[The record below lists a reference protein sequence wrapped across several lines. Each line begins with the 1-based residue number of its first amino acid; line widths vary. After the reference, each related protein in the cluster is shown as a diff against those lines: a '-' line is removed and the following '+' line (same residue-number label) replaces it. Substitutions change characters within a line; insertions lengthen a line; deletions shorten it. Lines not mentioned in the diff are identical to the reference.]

1 MAIKKSIQRVSKA
14 DYQLSDQ
21 PTRIIDDIGEFQ
33 HIVSEEAPQVLALYP
48 ILVELDTYLKMTST
62 NISEDDVKIAIN
74 GYADRV
80 ITQLLQNNATELPFA
95 DKNIAVCESIL
106 TNDKWDTATLTPEAM
121 QIVKSVKAI
130 FEQYQGL
137 LVYVLKYT
145 EAYNYK
151 FSDDNTAHLTY
162 FKGYVDSVVNAYVYK
177 LCNATG
183 EIDKVDA
190 LISRKALYTFLL
202 QADVTL
208 IEPNT
213 QISNFVGM
221 IQAVQN
227 VRIYRGR
234 ELMIIALN
242 EVIAVSNLI
251 RLMWLLIQLNYQTL
265 QLENKD
271 NRDLY
276 DELIKLIEE
285 FEKTRDPSLLDR
297 ILELI
302 KQIED
307 ELKKKAEESSE
318 VSKIG
323 SDLIAIGKL
332 QDKSAIRSYI
342 DTLNSFIDKINRIT
356 ADLSRF
362 NFELDYSSL
371 QSVLN
376 KLEVLQGLLD
386 KLLGDNKLT
395 QYFEK
400 VNEIILAINRTAE
413 AIKAVNC
420 LIKQAMCFIASTLNF
435 VNSVV
440 APAIKNI
447 QDTIKRLGEDTETII
462 DNFVRDALAPFDD
475 AIRLYIYE
483 QARVILKGRAYELST
498 ALGRDDTFITEYNNI
513 IDAVIDSAI
522 NGGTSALDY
531 LKAQSR
537 GVIQG
542 IADSFVPDE
551 RSATNCPPLTVKGNL
566 SIPNLSLQANIPSI
580 NPVNLSVEC

>member
-62 NISEDDVKIAIN
+62 NISEADVKIAIN

-251 RLMWLLIQLNYQTL
+251 RLMWL
-265 QLENKD
+265 
-271 NRDLY
+271 
-276 DELIKLIEE
+276 IKLIEE

-386 KLLGDNKLT
+386 KLLGDHNLT

-420 LIKQAMCFIASTLNF
+420 LIKQAMCLIASTLNF
-435 VNSVV
+435 ANSVV

-447 QDTIKRLGEDTETII
+447 QDTVKRLGEDTETII

-498 ALGRDDTFITEYNNI
+498 ALGRGDTFITEYNNI